1 MMLIKSVPTLIVCL
15 ALSACGSSSSTPAQP
30 TAPVP
35 AASTAAAAPAAAA
48 PMPTSSPT
56 GELSC
61 ANFDQEAAHLITYAH
76 YASLNVGTMNDTVPS
91 FADMNEAMGVMT
103 AMAPQCAPKAV
114 EAITALGAAAGAA
127 AAAYKPGDAAAD
139 VAADKAAL
147 EALKA
152 SGVTAWT
159 AMGKDPAAW
168 ESALRFVE

>member
-1 MMLIKSVPTLIVCL
+1 MMLTKSVPTLIVCL

-30 TAPVP
+30 TAPVS
-35 AASTAAAAPAAAA
+35 AATTAAAPVAAA
-48 PMPTSSPT
+48 PMPTSSPS

-76 YASLNVGTMNDTVPS
+76 YASLNVGTMNDTVPT

-114 EAITALGAAAGAA
+114 DAIAALGVAAGAA
-127 AAAYKPGDAAAD
+127 AAAYQPGDAATD

-159 AMGKDPAAW
+159 AMGKDSAGW
-168 ESALRFVE
+168 ESALQFVE